1 MGCFQ
6 IFNNSLKAALLFF
19 VLCMTALSSS
29 AADAPF
35 YAIKVNDIDGQGRS
49 LSQYKGKVLLVV
61 NVASECGL
69 TPQYAGLEALHK
81 KYQSKGFT
89 VLAFPCNDFGGQE
102 PGTEKE
108 IKQFCQKRYQVTFP
122 LFEKIKVVGAEKHAL
137 YEFLTGKN
145 AAFPGDVSWNFG
157 KFLLSKEGKV
167 IKRFDPDTEPE
178 AQEVTEAIEKAIAAK

>member
-6 IFNNSLKAALLFF
+6 MLRNTLKAALLFCLF
-19 VLCMTALSSS
+19 SMVTMSSP

-35 YAIKVNDIDGQGRS
+35 YAIKVKDIDGKERS
-49 LSQYKGKVLLVV
+49 LSDYKGKVLLIV

-81 KYQSKGFT
+81 KYQAKGVT
-89 VLAFPCNDFGGQE
+89 VLGFPCNDFGGQE

-108 IKQFCQKRYQVTFP
+108 IKEFCLKRYQVTFP
-122 LFEKIKVVGAEKHAL
+122 MFEKVVVVGKEKHAL
-137 YEFLTGKN
+137 YEFLTGK
-145 AAFPGDVSWNFG
+145 AATFPGEVSWNFG
-157 KFLLSKEGKV
+157 KFLISKEGKV